1 MSHFAGDS
9 WIQESL
15 AIEII
20 YQIKKESCC
29 VKKKLSLIDIDKL
42 KAISSKNRFHEKRP
56 IRCTVIVIA
65 FFFLLVVLAF
75 CFFREDLFYS
85 KSDDIFGYLGRKRNF
100 DSYELSKKA
109 GYCIVIAITSLSY
122 VSVSELD
129 QSALDQN
136 LFYCFMDRQ
145 SRIVFIVFVA
155 AMAYQT
161 FSVVFIHFHNFFCS
175 LNRCTHIIQVQL

>member
-1 MSHFAGDS
+1 MSHFAGAS
-9 WIQESL
+9 WIQASL

-29 VKKKLSLIDIDKL
+29 VKKKLSRIDIDKL

-85 KSDDIFGYLGRKRNF
+85 KTDDFFWVFGAQAQFR
-100 DSYELSKKA
+100 
-109 GYCIVIAITSLSY
+109 
-122 VSVSELD
+122 
-129 QSALDQN
+129 
-136 LFYCFMDRQ
+136 
-145 SRIVFIVFVA
+145 
-155 AMAYQT
+155 
-161 FSVVFIHFHNFFCS
+161 
-175 LNRCTHIIQVQL
+175 

>member
-29 VKKKLSLIDIDKL
+29 VKKKLSRIDIDKL

-65 FFFLLVVLAF
+65 FFFLLVALAF
-75 CFFREDLFYS
+75 SRSLQINLRINLDGTQMTF
-85 KSDDIFGYLGRKRNF
+85 LGIWGA
-100 DSYELSKKA
+100 SAIS
-109 GYCIVIAITSLSY
+109 IVMS
-122 VSVSELD
+122 
-129 QSALDQN
+129 
-136 LFYCFMDRQ
+136 
-145 SRIVFIVFVA
+145 
-155 AMAYQT
+155 
-161 FSVVFIHFHNFFCS
+161 
-175 LNRCTHIIQVQL
+175 